1 MSSQCYSFP
10 TLLLLHS
17 NSVNIS
23 DQFTLILPEA
33 SSLPSI
39 DRLICILPLND
50 YIQPCLNKN
59 FKICIA
65 QIVALMPLVNLVFT
79 LAFFLFS
86 LTYVTSNLLLAICYQ
101 QSTFMCLHAIYIHI
115 IFYSTCYRTYISC
128 MCKTTTCRTQKYH
141 KVFSKGSLKSST
153 FQVAGTVSAS
163 GSVYLSDQQ
172 RYI

>member
-1 MSSQCYSFP
+1 MQHFNCICIRRVSKKIVLKLFFTMIHHRCSRQIDTLSANRTIQKSLSDQFTMLFFSYSS
-10 TLLLLHS
+10 LVHS

-101 QSTFMCLHAIYIHI
+101 QCSNPHSCAFTQFIST
-115 IFYSTCYRTYISC
+115 
-128 MCKTTTCRTQKYH
+128 
-141 KVFSKGSLKSST
+141 
-153 FQVAGTVSAS
+153 
-163 GSVYLSDQQ
+163 
-172 RYI
+172 